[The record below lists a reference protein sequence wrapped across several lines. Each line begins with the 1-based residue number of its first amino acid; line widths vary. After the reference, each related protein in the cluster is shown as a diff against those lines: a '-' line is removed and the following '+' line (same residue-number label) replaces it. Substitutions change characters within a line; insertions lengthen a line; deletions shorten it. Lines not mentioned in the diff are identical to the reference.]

1 MRWDLA
7 VSSLGMPE
15 ADLPTF
21 LDLAAR
27 HGCTGVELRVAPDQP
42 LHVGLSPADRASV
55 RTALADHGLTALD
68 VSSYVRVCPPGDD
81 DAVVE
86 DLRAHLRLAADI
98 GALGV
103 RVFPGGVGD
112 GHDDERARRRLRS
125 VLGEARGLGVDLLV
139 ETHDSHP
146 TGSAVARLLDPLP
159 EAGAVWDVL
168 HTWRAGEAPAEAV
181 EALGPRLRLVQV
193 KDAAGPA
200 TGDPLTLPGEGALP
214 VADVLAA
221 LAGGGYAGWLS
232 LEWERPWSPDLP
244 DLDAALA
251 VTRPWLEA
259 AESACAGDPRT
270 DRRGPA

>member
-1 MRWDLA
+1 
-7 VSSLGMPE
+7 MPG

-27 HGCTGVELRVAPDQP
+27 HACTGVELRAAPDQP
-42 LHVGLSPADRASV
+42 VHVDLSPAERTSV
-55 RTALADHGLTALD
+55 RTALADHGLTALE
-68 VSSYVRVCPPGDD
+68 VSSYVRVCAPGDD
-81 DAVVE
+81 AAVVE

-112 GHDDERARRRLRS
+112 GHDDERGRGRLRP
-125 VLGEARGLGVDLLV
+125 VLGEARDLGVDVLV

-159 EAGAVWDVL
+159 GVGAVWDVL

-181 EALGPRLRLVQV
+181 AALGPRLRLVQV

-200 TGDPLTLPGEGALP
+200 TADRLTLPGEGTLP

-232 LEWERPWSPDLP
+232 LEWERPWSPELP
-244 DLDAALA
+244 DLDTALA
-251 VTRPWLEA
+251 ATRPWLEA
-259 AESACAGDPRT
+259 GEPTSAGDARG